1 MVIKIEAK
9 SYGLGREE
17 ERGTGQHRDGVR
29 AARNDVEM
37 TQGSWIRRCRL
48 PNLTLVPEET
58 GALPLGGC
66 ALEGQGRR
74 IHPSLPT
81 SPQCATACG
90 QEGGRY
96 LVTGGAVTGRGRQIR
111 RRRRRPRKADP
122 PPPLPSRAEE
132 G

>member
-17 ERGTGQHRDGVR
+17 ERGTDQHRDGVR

-66 ALEGQGRR
+66 AIEVQGRR
-74 IHPSLPT
+74 IRPSLPT
-81 SPQCATACG
+81 SPQRTRR
-90 QEGGRY
+90 EG
-96 LVTGGAVTGRGRQIR
+96 A
-111 RRRRRPRKADP
+111 AW
-122 PPPLPSRAEE
+122 
-132 G
+132 